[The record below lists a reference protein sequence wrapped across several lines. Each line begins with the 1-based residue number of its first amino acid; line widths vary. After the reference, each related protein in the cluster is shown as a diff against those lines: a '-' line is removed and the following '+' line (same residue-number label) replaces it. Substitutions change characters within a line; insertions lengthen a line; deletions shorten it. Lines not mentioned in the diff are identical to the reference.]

1 MPIFF
6 VDISLGNALT
16 EDAEGI
22 EFADVEA
29 AEAHCIAGLVELAQ
43 SLVSA
48 STLQSITATLRDA
61 ARNLILER
69 TLTLTCEVR

>member
-16 EDAEGI
+16 EDPEGI

-69 TLTLTCEVR
+69 TLTLTCDLR